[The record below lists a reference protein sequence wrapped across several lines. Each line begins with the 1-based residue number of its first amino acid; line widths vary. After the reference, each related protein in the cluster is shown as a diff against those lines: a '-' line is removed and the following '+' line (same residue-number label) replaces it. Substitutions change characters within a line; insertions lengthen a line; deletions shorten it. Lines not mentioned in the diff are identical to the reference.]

1 MTALIFPASISSLTK
16 IRSSTFELDVP
27 RKTCLLLVF
36 IVSLIA
42 SQFTG
47 DFEFVLSGW
56 NMFLGTAIAAVI
68 GLISG
73 ILPAIKA
80 SKLDPVEAIRTGM

>member
-1 MTALIFPASISSLTK
+1 MRRRTRILAVIGGLIGLF
-16 IRSSTFELDVP
+16 FVW
-27 RKTCLLLVF
+27 

-47 DFEFVLSGW
+47 DFQFILSPW
-56 NMFLGTAIAAVI
+56 NMFIGTAVSAVI

-73 ILPAIKA
+73 IIPAVSA

>member
-1 MTALIFPASISSLTK
+1 MSDITLIFSDLYQFL
-16 IRSSTFELDVP
+16 FEAMILAIIGGIFGLV
-27 RKTCLLLVF
+27 LVF
-36 IVSLIA
+36 IASVLA

-47 DFEFVLSGW
+47 DFEFILSPM
-56 NMFLGTAIAAVI
+56 NMLIGTVVAALI

-73 ILPAIKA
+73 ILPALKA